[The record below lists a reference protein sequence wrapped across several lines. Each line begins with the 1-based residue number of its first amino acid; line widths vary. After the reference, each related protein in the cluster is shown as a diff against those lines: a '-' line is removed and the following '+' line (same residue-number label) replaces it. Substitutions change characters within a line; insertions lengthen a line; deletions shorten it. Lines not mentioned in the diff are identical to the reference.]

1 MTDTIASPIQ
11 QTTRINH
18 LDILRGFALL
28 GILLMN
34 IQGFS
39 MPGAAYLNPTA
50 WGDLQGI
57 NLFVW
62 SFSHLFADQ
71 KFMGLFSILFGAG
84 ICLFADRAE
93 AKYGKSAALHYKRNL
108 WLLLFG
114 LIHAHFIWYGDIL
127 YSYALCSFW
136 VYLLRNKSVR
146 FLLISALLCLSIASL
161 YSLFVHF
168 ALTQGYI

>member
-1 MTDTIASPIQ
+1 MTSITTTTSTPTQ
-11 QTTRINH
+11 QTTRIDH

-34 IQGFS
+34 IQSFA

-50 WGDLQGI
+50 WGNLEGI
-57 NLFVW
+57 NLAVW
-62 SFSHLFADQ
+62 SFSHLFADS

-84 ICLFADRAE
+84 VCLFAQRAE
-93 AKYGKSAALHYKRNL
+93 AKFGHSASLHYQRNG

-127 YSYALCSFW
+127 YSYALCAMW
-136 VYLLRNKSVR
+136 VYLLRNKSVKT
-146 FLLISALLCLSIASL
+146 LLITAMACLSVASL
-161 YSLFVHF
+161 YS
-168 ALTQGYI
+168 